1 MKIKKLLGALS
12 LAIVTAIGGF
22 ALISNNKS
30 SKAEPASAD
39 YSSTI
44 RVYLDF
50 NTSGWGTITD
60 IRLGGNGSGDGVVAT
75 SSNAK
80 YNQSLGNYVRDISSS
95 SVYDKMGCFFKE
107 NGTQWLYQYDNGY
120 IWIDDSKFAPGYE
133 FQIKGIGWVADSGDK
148 KYFKAEVYRIGAIT
162 DNVSNPTVYFVDGY
176 SWHSNSHVYYWGGTA
191 STSWPGQT
199 MVDSKLRIKAYVGET
214 EYSGLHIYKYTISG
228 SVAYLKFN
236 NNSSETGALRPVN
249 NGVYFY
255 GVDGK
260 YEPVVRLLISLKSN
274 MGSYTYNGRS
284 FSDSICHL
292 SQSQAGTF
300 INSYNTLAAS
310 SDAQIAS
317 SVPGSAVVT
326 YSQPET
332 STSATAEISLQDIRD
347 SLARKYPSLSSS
359 GRAITNIVNNETT
372 SSIAIVIVVSVVSIT
387 AIGGYFFLR
396 RRKEN

>member
-12 LAIVTAIGGF
+12 LAVVTAIGGF
-22 ALISNNKS
+22 ALISNNKT

-44 RVYLDF
+44 RVYVDLTGF
-50 NTSGWGTITD
+50 GTID
-60 IRLGGNGSGDGVVAT
+60 YVRIGSKEPSNNAVLT
-75 SSNAK
+75 SSDAK
-80 YNQSLGNYVRDISSS
+80 YNQSLGQYVFDLNTSSH
-95 SVYDKMGCFFKE
+95 YDKMGFYFSE
-107 NGTQWLYQYDNGY
+107 YSTWWQYEYDDGWV
-120 IWIDDSKFAPGYE
+120 WIDGGFDPGYE
-133 FQIKGIGWVADSGDK
+133 YQFKNIQYKSGGGP
-148 KYFKAEVYRIGAIT
+148 KYFNCDKYKIGAIT

-199 MVDSKLRIKAYVGET
+199 MEDTKLRIKAYVGET

-228 SVAYLKFN
+228 SVAYLKFDDG
-236 NNSSETGALRPVN
+236 SSETGALRPVN

-260 YEPVVRLLISLKSN
+260 YEPVAQLLVSLKSN
-274 MGSYTYNGRS
+274 MGSYTYNGRN

-300 INSYNTLAAS
+300 ISSYNTLAAS
-310 SDAQIAS
+310 SDSDIVS
-317 SVPGSAVVT
+317 SVSGSGVVT

-372 SSIAIVIVVSVVSIT
+372 SSIAIVIVVSVISIT
-387 AIGGYFFLR
+387 AIGGYFFIR